1 MQEISKFSTPK
12 AIMNKEPDESTVVQ
26 ATRSTTLLD
35 RPQHSRSRPTSLV
48 PLAPEKEALIFSV
61 NLTGAPPEVENLI
74 EHIKAVAEQFLYHW
88 KTFPI
93 CKIYSLFPH
102 TDALLFEIFNKMLK
116 NRRFQLF
123 QVRCPV

>member
-1 MQEISKFSTPK
+1 
-12 AIMNKEPDESTVVQ
+12 MNKEPDESTVVR

-74 EHIKAVAEQFLYHW
+74 EHIKIVAEQFLYHW

-93 CKIYSLFPH
+93 CKIYSSFP
-102 TDALLFEIFNKMLK
+102 FELTFVKKRVTESRPTTANPLI
-116 NRRFQLF
+116 
-123 QVRCPV
+123 